1 MTAPGP
7 YDYRRTAAPRIYSLA
22 WSFYLLLAATA
33 VVWIGMRRDAT
44 IDGALVFDPKRW
56 WIDVGLGAAAGGALI
71 ALWEI
76 VARFLPSAR
85 RFEDLLRGVLGTID
99 TSQAVGLALLSGF
112 AEELFFRGAVQDA
125 WGFWI
130 ASALFAALHT
140 GRERGLWVWTAF
152 ALIAG
157 LLFGG
162 LVLFA
167 GNLLPAIVAHVV
179 VNAINLRRLA
189 RSGVA
194 TASR

>member
-7 YDYRRTAAPRIYSLA
+7 WNTGREAVPRLYNLA
-22 WSFYLLLAATA
+22 WFFYLLLAATA
-33 VVWIGMRRDAT
+33 VVWLGMRRGT
-44 IDGALVFDPKRW
+44 L
-56 WIDVGLGAAAGGALI
+56 DVGLFFDPSRWWLDLLLGAGAGLALV
-71 ALWEI
+71 ALWQLI
-76 VARFLPSAR
+76 GRRITAAR
-85 RFEDLLRGVLGTID
+85 RFEDLLSELLGSID

-140 GRERGLWVWTAF
+140 GRDRGLWVWTAF

-162 LVLFA
+162 LVLLA
-167 GNLLPAIVAHVV
+167 GNLLPAMVAHVV
-179 VNAINLRRLA
+179 VNAINLGRLA
-189 RSGVA
+189 RRREA
-194 TASR
+194 TPAV

>member
-7 YDYRRTAAPRIYSLA
+7 WNARRQAIPRLYNLA

-33 VVWIGMRRDAT
+33 VVWLGMRRGTLDV
-44 IDGALVFDPKRW
+44 GLFFDPARW
-56 WIDVGLGAAAGGALI
+56 WIDLFLGAAAGLALVG
-71 ALWEI
+71 LWWL
-76 VARFLPSAR
+76 VARRFTAAR
-85 RFEDLLRGVLGTID
+85 RFEDLVRELLGD
-99 TSQAVGLALLSGF
+99 LDAGQAVGLALLSGF
-112 AEELFFRGAVQDA
+112 AEELFFRGAVQDT

-140 GRERGLWVWTAF
+140 GRDRGLWVWTAF
-152 ALIAG
+152 ALVAG

-162 LVLFA
+162 MVLLA

-194 TASR
+194 AASG